1 MGVGENAGWNELGKL
16 HVELSAV
23 LYDWISREKQQPTCW
38 DRVSFDDI
46 NGHLSVLS
54 CAVDDSDLEVVSY
67 VLPLLF
73 EEVGELGITT
83 GTLKRRSQDILDQ
96 FGVPDAETLYT
107 APTAIIGDPELLVS
121 VNRRL
126 VERVAGAPWSI
137 SKLTPRQ
144 FEELIAEIFERAGYE
159 VHLTKRTRDGGYDIL
174 VVGRALDIPVRFIVE
189 CKRYALERK
198 VSLDIVQRL
207 LGVKIATQ
215 ANKAILV
222 TTSSFTA
229 DAQRFADSHYWDLAL
244 RDGETV
250 LQWIRELKE
259 TSA

>member
-1 MGVGENAGWNELGKL
+1 MEVGENAGWNELGKL
-16 HVELSAV
+16 HDDLSVV
-23 LYDWISREKQQPTCW
+23 LYDWISREEQRLAYEDQN
-38 DRVSFDDI
+38 RFDNI
-46 NGHLSVLS
+46 NGHLSALS
-54 CAVDDSDLEVVSY
+54 CAVDISNLAEVSKM
-67 VLPLLF
+67 LPLLF
-73 EEVGELGITT
+73 EEIGELGIPT
-83 GTLKRRSQDILDQ
+83 GTLKRRSQGILDQ
-96 FGVPDAETLYT
+96 FGVSDPTILYT

-137 SKLTPRQ
+137 SELTPRQ
-144 FEELIAEIFERAGYE
+144 FEELIAEIFDRTGHE
-159 VHLTKRTRDGGYDIL
+159 VHLTKRTRDGGYDII
-174 VVGRALDIPVRFIVE
+174 VVGRTLDIPVRYIVE
-189 CKRYALERK
+189 CKRYAPKRK

-244 RDGETV
+244 RDGKTV
-250 LQWIRELKE
+250 LQWIMKLKE